1 MKHKKTAAA
10 VFFYALHLIVICSI
24 IPLSVGKIPIIKT
37 ITFTEVFEFMAEQ
50 KILKRSEVPE
60 EYTWNLKDMFESD
73 EAWLAEYEALK
84 VFPAEVAKYQG
95 TLGESAANLLEYFK
109 KEDELSVRLET
120 LYTYASCSGDQD
132 MSNAKYQDFRG
143 KAMATIVAIE
153 SAGAFATPEIMAI
166 PEEKLN
172 AFYEECP
179 ELETYR
185 RSIYKIRRRAA
196 HILSKE
202 EEALLASAE
211 EMADSAD
218 KIGGILR
225 NADLKFPNVV
235 DAEGNEHALTNGSF
249 VPLEESSDRVLR
261 KNAFEAFYGRYG
273 DFKNTIAMTLDG
285 EFKKRNF
292 FAKARKYNTTREAAL
307 DRTEVPEE
315 VYDNLI
321 EAVHQNLDKMYAYV
335 ALRKKMLGVD
345 ELHMYDVYTPIVAD
359 AASKISIDEAKATV
373 LEALAVLGEDYTALL
388 KEGFENRWI
397 DVYENEGKR
406 GGAYSTGSGKP
417 HPYVLLNHK
426 DTLDSMF
433 TLAHEMGHA
442 LHSYHST
449 KYQPVNTA
457 GYVIFVAEVASTCNE
472 VLLMRHLLGKTTDK
486 HERAYLINHFL
497 DSFKGTVYR
506 QTMFAEFEREMGR
519 MSERG
524 EALTADALSAKY
536 HELNKLYFGPDMVS
550 DDGIALEWA
559 RIPHFFYNYYVF
571 QYATG
576 FSAAVAIANK
586 ILAEGEPAV
595 AAYKKFLSSGGSA
608 DPISLLKIAGV
619 DMSTPDPV
627 NSALELFGELIK
639 EMEELI

>member
-1 MKHKKTAAA
+1 
-10 VFFYALHLIVICSI
+10 
-24 IPLSVGKIPIIKT
+24 
-37 ITFTEVFEFMAEQ
+37 MAEE

-73 EAWLAEYEALK
+73 EAWLAEYDALK
-84 VFPAEVAKYQG
+84 VYPAEVAKLQG
-95 TLGESAANLLEYFK
+95 TLGESAENLLAYFK
-109 KEDELSVRLET
+109 NEDELSVRLET

-153 SAGAFATPEIMAI
+153 SASAFATPEIMAI

-172 AFYEECP
+172 AFYAECP

-185 RSIYKIRRRAA
+185 STIYKIRRRAA

-225 NADLKFPNVV
+225 NADLKFPSVV
-235 DAEGNEHALTNGSF
+235 DSEGNEHALTNGSF

-307 DRTEVPEE
+307 DHTEVPEE

-321 EAVHQNLDKMYAYV
+321 EAVHSNLDKMYKYV

-486 HERAYLINHFL
+486 TERAYLINHFL

-506 QTMFAEFEREMGR
+506 QTMFAEFEREIGR

-576 FSAAVAIANK
+576 FSAAVAIANR

-595 AAYKKFLSSGGSA
+595 ADYKKFLSSGGSA

-619 DMSTPDPV
+619 DMSSPEPV
-627 NSALELFGELIK
+627 NSALKLFGELVE
-639 EMEELI
+639 EMEELNK

>member
-1 MKHKKTAAA
+1 M
-10 VFFYALHLIVICSI
+10 
-24 IPLSVGKIPIIKT
+24 
-37 ITFTEVFEFMAEQ
+37 EFMAEE

-84 VFPAEVAKYQG
+84 VYPAEVAKLQG
-95 TLGESAANLLEYFK
+95 TLGESAENLLAYFK
-109 KEDELSVRLET
+109 NEDELSVRLET

-153 SAGAFATPEIMAI
+153 SASAFATPEIMAI

-172 AFYEECP
+172 AFYAECP

-185 RSIYKIRRRAA
+185 RTIYKIRRRAA

-225 NADLKFPNVV
+225 NADLKFPSVV
-235 DAEGNEHALTNGSF
+235 DSKGNEHALTNGSF

-307 DRTEVPEE
+307 DHTEVPEE

-321 EAVHQNLDKMYAYV
+321 EAVHSNLDKMYKYV

-486 HERAYLINHFL
+486 TERAYLINHFL

-506 QTMFAEFEREMGR
+506 QTMFAEFEREIGR

-576 FSAAVAIANK
+576 FSAAVAIANR

-595 AAYKKFLSSGGSA
+595 ADYKKFLSSGGSA

-619 DMSTPDPV
+619 DMSSPEPV
-627 NSALELFGELIK
+627 NSALKLFGELVE
-639 EMEELI
+639 EMEELNK